1 MNTKD
6 DNRIEDYLYGRMSP
20 EEQQSFEAAIQ
31 TDRELKKETQLAKME
46 QRALQLLAE
55 QELRRSMKDWK
66 AEKNTTEAKVVPL
79 NRRRMFTRL
88 AAAASVL
95 LLIGFPLFWANQN
108 YSNAALSV
116 EGLAVNATA
125 DRGNIPPENPMGE
138 ALQLYAEEGAEETL
152 AFLQS
157 LSGTAFENQA
167 RLLSAKIQAERGAYE
182 GAIESAQAITG
193 AESVDMLLRQEA
205 EWVLANVYL
214 SMGEETEARA
224 RLSRIADQPTHL
236 KQEEATELLQRLE
249 SVWRTLVF

>member
-6 DNRIEDYLYGRMSP
+6 DNRIEDYLYGRMSA
-20 EEQQSFEAAIQ
+20 EEQRSFEADTQ
-31 TDRELKKETQLAKME
+31 TDSELKEETQLAKME
-46 QRALQLLAE
+46 QQALQLLAE

-66 AEKNTTEAKVVPL
+66 AEKNTTEAKVVSL

-95 LLIGFPLFWANQN
+95 LLIGLPLFWANQN
-108 YSNAALSV
+108 YSSSALSV

-138 ALQLYAEEGAEETL
+138 ALQLYAEEGAAEAQ
-152 AFLQS
+152 AFLGT

-167 RLLSAKIQAERGAYE
+167 RLLSAKIQAQTGAYE
-182 GAIESAQAITG
+182 EAIEDAQAITG

-214 SMGEETEARA
+214 AMGEDAEAKA
-224 RLSRIADQPTHL
+224 RLSRIAAQPTHL
-236 KQEEATELLQRLE
+236 KQKEATELLQRLE
-249 SVWRTLVF
+249 SVWRTFVF